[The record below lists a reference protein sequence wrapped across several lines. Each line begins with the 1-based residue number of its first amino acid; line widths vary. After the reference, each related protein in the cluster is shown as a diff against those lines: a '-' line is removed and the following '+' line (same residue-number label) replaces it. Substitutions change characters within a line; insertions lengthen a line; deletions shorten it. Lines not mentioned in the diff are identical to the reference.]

1 MNKNVVDG
9 FGDEYF
15 INEYV
20 GGLYIHNG
28 LLYQLKGF
36 NVNGVYIKGAKR
48 YAEASG
54 LTKATFGSLEALR
67 EWLKRQ
73 RAHLETMQ
81 EYPPD
86 QYYTYEDDDGDMVE
100 SDEHTDEWEDW
111 NEEIRSMKELIE
123 NGEKL
128 ENSWNVEENE
138 TNANQVCLEFTP
150 ISNPRS
156 KQLLININ
164 DFTSL
169 KGFKLQQGWI
179 NVKNRLFSINGRRC
193 HKINDNTVKML
204 QENPKYA
211 EQFINPTYPTLKEAL
226 EMLKKGDDL
235 DAVAISRKVRLSK
248 ETRYKE
254 NGEVYRIKWRLE
266 SLTGEELAG
275 WVEGNKTIWAK
286 NNKVFSYI
294 NKKG

>member
-1 MNKNVVDG
+1 
-9 FGDEYF
+9 
-15 INEYV
+15 
-20 GGLYIHNG
+20 
-28 LLYQLKGF
+28 
-36 NVNGVYIKGAKR
+36 
-48 YAEASG
+48 
-54 LTKATFGSLEALR
+54 
-67 EWLKRQ
+67 
-73 RAHLETMQ
+73 MQ